1 MIFTFA
7 PDTRADAVHRVLDVS
22 AKATTARMGT
32 SSIPSGDRRGRRVSV
47 SLRQRGKDGRRA
59 AILKAA
65 RAVFSEKGYE
75 AASITDIARLA
86 GVADGTIY
94 RHFANKKDLL
104 YQVMRAFYERIIADV
119 EQEVEGADC
128 FEERLFKLVRRHLA
142 VFAEDVD
149 LCRLFIRE
157 VRTANDY
164 YNSLLY
170 ALNRRYTSILLDIL
184 RQAHAAGAMRSG
196 IDPRMVRDLVYGA
209 IEHLAWRMVN
219 GKSVGKSGLRVEA
232 VAHQL
237 SQIVL
242 SGIATQPESASGA
255 RPWR

>member
-7 PDTRADAVHRVLDVS
+7 PDTRAGAAHRVLHESV
-22 AKATTARMGT
+22 KATTARMET
-32 SSIPSGDRRGRRVSV
+32 SSISSTDRRGRRGPV
-47 SLRQRGKDGRRA
+47 SLRQRRKERRRA

-65 RAVFSEKGYE
+65 RAVFSERGYE

-94 RHFANKKDLL
+94 RHFVNKKDLL
-104 YQVMRAFYERIIADV
+104 YHVMRAFYERIIAHV
-119 EQEVEGADC
+119 EQEVEGGDS
-128 FEERLFKLVRRHLA
+128 FEERLFKLIRRHLA
-142 VFAEDVD
+142 VLAEDVD

-157 VRTANDY
+157 VRTADDY

-184 RQAHAAGAMRSG
+184 KQALAAGKMHIG
-196 IDPRMVRDLVYGA
+196 IDPRIVRDLVYGA

-219 GKSVGKSGLRVEA
+219 GKGVLRA
-232 VAHQL
+232 DTVARQL
-237 SQIVL
+237 SQIVM
-242 SGIATQPESASGA
+242 SGIETPRESARGA
-255 RPWR
+255 RL

>member
-1 MIFTFA
+1 ME
-7 PDTRADAVHRVLDVS
+7 
-22 AKATTARMGT
+22 T
-32 SSIPSGDRRGRRVSV
+32 SPIPSADRRGRRGPV
-47 SLRQRGKDGRRA
+47 SLRQRRKERRRA

-119 EQEVEGADC
+119 EQEVEGADS
-128 FEERLFKLVRRHLA
+128 FEERLFRLVRRHLA

-149 LCRLFIRE
+149 LCWLFIRE
-157 VRTANDY
+157 VRTADDY

-184 RQAHAAGAMRSG
+184 KQALAAGEMHSG

-219 GKSVGKSGLRVEA
+219 GKGVLRA
-232 VAHQL
+232 DTVARQL
-237 SQIVL
+237 SQIVM
-242 SGIATQPESASGA
+242 SGIETPRESARGA
-255 RPWR
+255 RL

>member
-1 MIFTFA
+1 M
-7 PDTRADAVHRVLDVS
+7 
-22 AKATTARMGT
+22 
-32 SSIPSGDRRGRRVSV
+32 
-47 SLRQRGKDGRRA
+47 
-59 AILKAA
+59 
-65 RAVFSEKGYE
+65 FSEKGYE
-75 AASITDIARLA
+75 AASITEIALLA

-104 YQVMRAFYERIIADV
+104 YHVMRVFYERIIAGV
-119 EQEVEGADC
+119 EHEVARADS
-128 FEERLFKLVRRHLA
+128 FAERLFRLIRRHLT

-157 VRTANDY
+157 VRTADDY
-164 YNSLLY
+164 YNSLLH

-184 RQAHAAGAMRSG
+184 KKARTRDEMDSS

-219 GKSVGKSGLRVEA
+219 GQSVLRADA
-232 VAHQL
+232 VAQQL

-242 SGIATQPESASGA
+242 NGIETRGERSREA
-255 RPWR
+255 RL